1 MEYTQIISL
10 ILLSIVGVF
19 SMFYGVICRYFEKE
33 KVYDS
38 TAIIE
43 KVKIKRPPKPSFY
56 GHDEDGINE
65 DIDGAAVNAMFGVDD
80 ESDDDSDDEDDNI
93 EAINAINHM
102 FDDDEPDNIEKGKVL
117 EIISSIKDVSSTFYG
132 SICHYFKSP
141 GFTLHFVGIGRP
153 LNFQKS
159 QYKLFDNINT

>member
-80 ESDDDSDDEDDNI
+80 ESDDDSDDEDDII

-102 FDDDEPDNIEKGKVL
+102 FDDDESDSEDVDIEK
-117 EIISSIKDVSSTFYG
+117 EENIQIISWIVDIFSMFYG
-132 SICHYFKSP
+132 SLCHYFKGTP
-141 GFTLHFVGIGRP
+141 
-153 LNFQKS
+153 
-159 QYKLFDNINT
+159 